1 MRFHSILFDEPDYTP
16 DTAEREEPACF
27 ADLNLDQVV
36 ESITA
41 GRREYELT
49 PFFYTPLQSVAAIAY
64 RHEILRDLENSRL
77 VECIGSFAKGMRAM
91 REHRAQAIEL
101 RERYQRAS
109 WLLDAAEI
117 YCDAVIGLAD
127 DLSSATLRSR
137 GFLTFREYLV
147 EYANSGEFTTLVTE
161 TRELK
166 EQLSTVRYCLDIYG
180 NRIKVSRYDDQAD
193 YGADVLATFER
204 FKRGQVK
211 DHLVKFRASVDMN
224 HVEAGVLERV
234 ARLYPDIFTALDRFG
249 DPDRGYLD
257 ETVVTFDREVQF
269 YVGYLEFVEGL
280 RAAGLSFC
288 YPQVSDDSKHVLA
301 LDAFDVALAGKLTS
315 ERSPVVCN
323 EFHLSEP
330 ERIFVVSGPNQ
341 GGKTTFART
350 FGQMHYLSSIGC
362 LVPGREA
369 QLFLFDQ
376 IFTHF
381 EKEETLHD
389 LSGKLQDDL
398 LRIHDILDR
407 ATPSSVV
414 ILNEIFTSTTL
425 SDAVFLGTK
434 VLEELIDRDVLC
446 VCVTFVDEL
455 ASLSDTVVSMVS
467 TVDPTDPAVRTFKL
481 ARRPAD
487 GLAHAVAI
495 AEKYGVTYS
504 SLKARMAP

>member
-1 MRFHSILFDEPDYTP
+1 V
-16 DTAEREEPACF
+16 
-27 ADLNLDQVV
+27 N
-36 ESITA
+36 
-41 GRREYELT
+41 
-49 PFFYTPLQSVAAIAY
+49 
-64 RHEILRDLENSRL
+64 
-77 VECIGSFAKGMRAM
+77 
-91 REHRAQAIEL
+91 
-101 RERYQRAS
+101 
-109 WLLDAAEI
+109 
-117 YCDAVIGLAD
+117 
-127 DLSSATLRSR
+127 RSR
-137 GFLTFREYLV
+137 GIV
-147 EYANSGEFTTLVTE
+147 DYASSCEFTTLVKE

-180 NRIKVSRYDDQAD
+180 SRITVSRYDDQAD
-193 YGADVLATFER
+193 YGADVLATFEK

-249 DPDRGYLD
+249 DPDRDRLD

-280 RAAGLSFC
+280 RAADLSFC
-288 YPQVSDDSKHVLA
+288 YPQVCDDSKQVLA
-301 LDAFDVALAGKLTS
+301 IDAFDVALAGKLTS
-315 ERSPVVCN
+315 ERSRVVSN
-323 EFHLSEP
+323 DFHLSEP

-407 ATPSSVV
+407 ATASSVV

-425 SDAVFLGTK
+425 SDAVFLGTR

-487 GLAHAVAI
+487 GLADAVAI